1 LKNNNN
7 MKYIK
12 TYESFLL
19 AESNINETV
28 YSTGLGGDR
37 QYARAGD
44 AAIKR
49 KTLSILN
56 TGKWKNTASGKYVLA
71 EGKRLA
77 DMWNAKDSATLP
89 AFLKDYGKD
98 ADGKLKESN
107 FYSETALIVAVLDEL
122 TKRVNV
128 EWLNAGGA
136 RSQCFGN
143 SSKWAAENGGEVIGG
158 IAAEKDNLNTY
169 YVESLVVHAFVEKDK
184 KYYEVTFPTASIS
197 ANVVYWPLLTIKNDN
212 ENQISQ
218 DIWSYALGIEEGVT
232 EYIASL

>member
-1 LKNNNN
+1 

-19 AESNINETV
+19 TEDTV

-37 QYARAGD
+37 QYARTGD
-44 AAIKR
+44 ASIKR

-56 TGKWKNTASGKYVLA
+56 TGNWKNTISGKYTLT
-71 EGKRLA
+71 ESKRLA

-143 SSKWAAENGGEVIGG
+143 SSKWAAENEGEVIGG
-158 IAAEKDNLNTY
+158 IAAEKDSLNTY

-184 KYYEVTFPTASIS
+184 KYYEVTFPTASTV
-197 ANVVYWPLLTIKNDN
+197 ANVVYWPLLTIKNGG
-212 ENQISQ
+212 ETQISQ

-232 EYIASL
+232 EYITSL